1 MSRALPRKLE
11 IVSKQKI
18 TNNMMRITLGGDD
31 LMTFPDEQEGGYIKL
46 HFAKSGVLNENV
58 LAQIQ
63 SDDTQQRPILRTYTV
78 RNQRQD
84 PKQID
89 VDFVLHDT
97 GLASNW
103 ALNSEIGSEIY
114 IAGPGK
120 KKSVDAT
127 ADWVLIIG
135 DMTALPA
142 ISVNLSSLA
151 KTAQGYAVI
160 EILHESDKQNLAVPS
175 GVKLIWVVCDPAS
188 QSTALVDIVKSL
200 PKLAG
205 NASAW
210 LACEFDK
217 MRLLRTY
224 IYQDLQIPRRS
235 VYASSYWKQGITEHE
250 HKSVKRAD
258 SLSA

>member
-1 MSRALPRKLE
+1 MSRALPRKLA
-11 IVSKQKI
+11 VVNKQTI
-18 TNNMMRITLGGDD
+18 TSNMMRITLGGDD
-31 LMTFPDEQEGGYIKL
+31 LVTFPDEQEGGYIKL

-58 LAQIQ
+58 LAQLQ
-63 SDDTQQRPILRTYTV
+63 SEDTQQRPILRTYTV
-78 RNQRQD
+78 RNQRED

-89 VDFVLHDT
+89 VDFVMHDA
-97 GLASNW
+97 GPASNW

-151 KTAQGYAVI
+151 ETAKGYAVI
-160 EILHESDKQNLAVPS
+160 EILHENDKQALAVPS
-175 GVKLIWVVCDPAS
+175 GVTLIWVVSNPAS
-188 QSTALVDIVKSL
+188 KSSELVDVVKSL
-200 PKLAG
+200 PELAG

-224 IYQDLQIPRRS
+224 IYQDLQIPRRC
-235 VYASSYWKQGITEHE
+235 VYASSYWKQGMTEQE
-250 HKSVKRAD
+250 HKSVKKAD
-258 SLSA
+258 SLTA